1 MQGEESCFREEG
13 VSQRGEG
20 KGEGER
26 EERELMLDVLQLRDI
41 EIIIGARLESG
52 DTGMTEIEREQLLQM
67 QAILYSTEVCSLSP
81 LPPSCY

>member
-1 MQGEESCFREEG
+1 
-13 VSQRGEG
+13 
-20 KGEGER
+20 
-26 EERELMLDVLQLRDI
+26 MLDVLQLRDI